1 MRKKCS
7 LQNGSYWT
15 RFKNRYGRNVLYRMV
30 VTGLDTRTNTNEMF
44 LTIKYS
50 LNKNNC
56 GRNVLYRMV
65 VTGQDIRTTA
75 EEIFST
81 EW

>member
-1 MRKKCS
+1 
-7 LQNGSYWT
+7 
-15 RFKNRYGRNVLYRMV
+15 MV